1 MRGEMNGWTKQLL
14 SKGEFLHELHG
25 SWLGQLRMAPVKDT
39 DELSFSS
46 YSVYYSPSAFKSIS
60 VNRRNSAVSAVYTGG
75 GGQLKTHTGAS
86 IYLSVTKVLRF
97 IWREGW
103 AEPIC
108 R

>member
-14 SKGEFLHELHG
+14 SKGEFVHELHG

-46 YSVYYSPSAFKSIS
+46 YSVYYSPSALKSIS

-75 GGQLKTHTGAS
+75 
-86 IYLSVTKVLRF
+86 
-97 IWREGW
+97 
-103 AEPIC
+103 
-108 R
+108 